1 MRALLDAYLEE
12 VQSFLKSKRN
22 EATVVVMPDFFLDR
36 FVSLECDAKSFSEMV
51 ANVVERKGGSIDG
64 IAQTEFRGGNA
75 LNTASALANL
85 GIKVT
90 PIICT
95 DKLGLRLIRFYIK
108 NPRIGFSHIKVFDK
122 LSITTALE
130 FETKNGRVNV
140 MLRDLGSLADFGPQ
154 HLNHEDFEAVEEAD
168 YVCIFN
174 WAGTRNFGTALAE
187 TVFRHVKA
195 RSRGKTYLD
204 TADPTPNKEKVQD
217 LMKKVLQTSL
227 VDILSLNENEAIFY
241 ASQLNDKIKG
251 LKGNLNFEDLAME
264 SARFLAARL
273 HARIDLHT
281 TSFSATFTKNGETIV
296 PAFQVP
302 VLRATGAGDAWN
314 AGNLLGDIYKL
325 SNESRL
331 ALANAV
337 AAYYISNPEGRH
349 PTRKE
354 LIGFCNK
361 LKEKWITKTDKN

>member
-1 MRALLDAYLEE
+1 MHALLDVYLEE
-12 VQSFLKSKRN
+12 VQSFLKGKFE
-22 EATVVVMPDFFLDR
+22 EATVVIMPDFFLDR
-36 FVSLECDAKSFSEMV
+36 FVSLKCDAKSFSEMV

-75 LNTASALANL
+75 VNTASALANL
-85 GIKVT
+85 GIKVI

-95 DKLGLRLIRFYIK
+95 DKLGLRLIRFYVK
-108 NPRIGFSHIKVFDK
+108 NPRISFSHIKVFDK

-130 FETKNGRVNV
+130 FETKRGRVNV
-140 MLRDLGSLADFGPQ
+140 MLRNLGSLADFGPKD
-154 HLNHEDFEAVEEAD
+154 LSGEDFEAMENAD

-187 TVFRHVKA
+187 TVFRHVKT
-195 RSRGKTYLD
+195 RGRGKTYLD
-204 TADPTPNKEKVQD
+204 TADPTPNKEQVQD
-217 LMKKVLQTSL
+217 LMKKVMQTSL

-241 ASQLNDKIKG
+241 ASCLSDKIKG
-251 LKGNLNFEDLAME
+251 LKGRLNFEDLAKE
-264 SARFLAARL
+264 SARVLASHL

-281 TSFSATFTKNGETIV
+281 TSFSATFTKEGEAIV

-314 AGNLLGDIYKL
+314 AGNILGNIYGMP
-325 SNESRL
+325 NEGRL
-331 ALANAV
+331 TLANAV
-337 AAYYISNPEGRH
+337 AAYYISNLEGKH

-354 LIGFCNK
+354 LIRFCNK
-361 LKEKWITKTDKN
+361 LKGKWITKTDKN